1 LSETR
6 SFRDV
11 LGRYP
16 TGVAIVSAR
25 VDGRPVGVTVNS
37 FASVSLDPPL
47 VLWSIETGT
56 DRHRLFEKVE
66 NYAINILAADQADVA
81 HACAISARLSDCP
94 AEFSDGDVPMLDTAV
109 ARLVCRRNTVYP
121 GGDHKIILGEVT
133 RMETG
138 RDVPSLVF
146 YRGRYSKPA

>member
-1 LSETR
+1 LNDSR

-16 TGVAIVSAR
+16 TGVAIITAR
-25 VDGRPVGVTVNS
+25 VDDRPVGVTVNS
-37 FASVSLDPPL
+37 FASVSLNPPL

-66 NYAINILAADQADVA
+66 DYAINILAADQADLA
-81 HACAISARLSDCP
+81 HACAISALLSDCP
-94 AEFSDGDVPMLDTAV
+94 ATFSDGEIPMLESAV
-109 ARLVCRRNTVYP
+109 ARLVCRRHTIYP
-121 GGDHKIILGEVT
+121 GGDHKIILGEVKT
-133 RMETG
+133 LEVG

-146 YRGRYSKPA
+146 YRGRYSKPV

>member
-1 LSETR
+1 MSDSR

-16 TGVAIVSAR
+16 TGVAIVTAR

-56 DRHRLFEKVE
+56 DRHRLFENVE
-66 NYAINILAADQADVA
+66 NYAINILAADQADLA

-94 AEFSDGDVPMLDTAV
+94 ASFTDGDIPMLDTAV
-109 ARLVCRRNTVYP
+109 ARLKCRRSMVYP
-121 GGDHKIILGEVT
+121 GGDHKIILGEV
-133 RMETG
+133 ENIELG
-138 RDVPSLVF
+138 RDVPALVF
-146 YRGRYSKPA
+146 YRGRYSQPT